1 MLEGCIGLSVGR
13 DYDPGIWAD
22 FDEILACAKEA
33 AKHNGIFS
41 SHCLR
46 TGHRK
51 PRRPGE
57 FPPVKTKGLLEAIEI
72 ARISKIPVQVSH
84 LGIVYDIQPDDN
96 KDLMM
101 KALESTLKIIDKARA
116 EGLEV
121 DFDTIPHHLT
131 GGIGTSPWLIHTLR
145 PWLLVSGTPIQLAKA
160 LSMPDF
166 REEIKE
172 NIWSGKHYRL
182 NPNINPKWA
191 STRVIVECNKKE
203 YLEKTVAEI
212 AKEKDKEELEAL
224 FDVIEADPYS
234 KAIRKGDDDWV
245 KLEFYKHPNMMIG
258 VDTFAV
264 DEKRQS
270 SSDPPSYPNQ
280 NSYGGFPRFL
290 RRVVK
295 ETNTLSIQ
303 EAVRKITRNPATKFR
318 LINRGILKES
328 YYADLVI
335 WHPEII
341 TDKGNQIEPRK
352 YPEGIPYVMVN
363 GLLVV
368 DNSRH
373 TENLPGKLLK
383 RTVCK

>member
-1 MLEGCIGLSVGR
+1 
-13 DYDPGIWAD
+13 
-22 FDEILACAKEA
+22 
-33 AKHNGIFS
+33 
-41 SHCLR
+41 
-46 TGHRK
+46 
-51 PRRPGE
+51 
-57 FPPVKTKGLLEAIEI
+57 
-72 ARISKIPVQVSH
+72 
-84 LGIVYDIQPDDN
+84 
-96 KDLMM
+96 MM
-101 KALESTLKIIDKARA
+101 KALESTLKIIDEARA

-145 PWLLVSGTPIQLAKA
+145 PWLLVSGTSIQLAKA

-172 NIWSGKHYRL
+172 NIWSGKHYGL

-191 STRVIVECNKKE
+191 SARVIVECNKKE

-212 AKEKDKEELEAL
+212 AKEKDIEELEAL

-318 LINRGILKES
+318 LINRGILKET

-363 GLLVV
+363 GVLVV
-368 DNSRH
+368 DNSKH

-383 RTVCK
+383 RTACK